1 MSLKLKRIGKTE
13 NGMLFSNRDL
23 IRIVI
28 PMMLQNI
35 LATVVGMIDSMMV
48 AGIGEAAVSGVSLI
62 NSLDVVLITFF
73 SSMAVGGTVIVAQFL
88 GKGDTLQTKDAVKQL
103 VYVTT
108 AAAVLIMLIGEL
120 FREPMLHGL
129 FGEAEEIVMHYAERY
144 FLFILLSFPLLGV
157 SNACGAALRALG
169 NTTAPMLVSLAEN
182 IVNIGL
188 NAIFI
193 YVLKLD
199 TAGAA
204 IATLLSR
211 VVGAVFLFWML
222 LDKKRE
228 IYIERP
234 LQYKPNIAIIRNILR
249 IGIPNAIEN
258 CMFSFGKLLT
268 QSVVSALG
276 TASITANSVANTLA
290 NYQYTVGGA
299 VGGSSVIVI
308 GRCVGAEEKE
318 QAKRYSRKLLFL
330 AYVCIWAA
338 ALLTSVF
345 ARPIIGFWQ
354 LSLETTELTRS
365 LLLYHSVCAALVWPL
380 GFVLPSMFRAASDV
394 KFPMVV
400 SVICMWLFRV
410 ALSYVFAPA
419 EVSVFGITFPGLNMG
434 VMGVWVA
441 MTVDWAVRISLYA
454 WRYFSGKWLTV
465 YQKAKN

>member
-1 MSLKLKRIGKTE
+1 MKLQNTDKTKKAL
-13 NGMLFSNRDL
+13 LFSNKDL
-23 IRIVI
+23 VKIVV

-35 LATVVGMIDSMMV
+35 LATVVGMIDSVMV

-73 SSMAVGGTVIVAQFL
+73 ASMAVGGTVVVAQFL
-88 GKGDTLQTKDAVKQL
+88 GKGNTLQTKDAVKQL

-108 AAAVLIMLIGEL
+108 AAAVLIMLLGQI
-120 FREPMLHGL
+120 FRKPMLEGL
-129 FGEAEEIVMHYAERY
+129 FGEAEEIVMHYAQRY
-144 FLFILLSFPLLGV
+144 YLFILLSFPVLGI

-169 NTTAPMLVSLAEN
+169 NTTVPMLVSLAEN
-182 IVNIGL
+182 VVNIGL
-188 NAIFI
+188 NAVFI

-211 VVGAVFLFWML
+211 LVGAAFLFRLL
-222 LDKKRE
+222 LDKRRE
-228 IYIERP
+228 VYLEHP
-234 LQYKPNIAIIRNILR
+234 LQYKPDLAIIKNILR

-276 TASITANSVANTLA
+276 TASITANSVANSLA

-299 VGGSSVIVI
+299 IGGSSIIVI

-318 QAKRYSRKLLFL
+318 QAKRYSGKLLFA
-330 AYVCIWAA
+330 AYICIWITAV
-338 ALLTSVF
+338 ALGVF

-354 LSLETTELTRS
+354 LSSETVELTRS
-365 LLLYHSVCAALVWPL
+365 LLLYHCVCAALVWPL

-400 SVICMWLFRV
+400 SIVCMWLFRV

-419 EVSVFGITFPGLNMG
+419 SVSVFGLTFPGLNMG

-465 YQKAKN
+465 YEKKKN

>member
-1 MSLKLKRIGKTE
+1 MAKL
-13 NGMLFSNRDL
+13 
-23 IRIVI
+23 
-28 PMMLQNI
+28 
-35 LATVVGMIDSMMV
+35 TV
-48 AGIGEAAVSGVSLI
+48 
-62 NSLDVVLITFF
+62 
-73 SSMAVGGTVIVAQFL
+73 
-88 GKGDTLQTKDAVKQL
+88 KGLRRRWLLNTL
-103 VYVTT
+103 
-108 AAAVLIMLIGEL
+108 
-120 FREPMLHGL
+120 
-129 FGEAEEIVMHYAERY
+129 
-144 FLFILLSFPLLGV
+144 
-157 SNACGAALRALG
+157 
-169 NTTAPMLVSLAEN
+169 
-182 IVNIGL
+182 
-188 NAIFI
+188 
-193 YVLKLD
+193 
-199 TAGAA
+199 
-204 IATLLSR
+204 
-211 VVGAVFLFWML
+211 
-222 LDKKRE
+222 
-228 IYIERP
+228 
-234 LQYKPNIAIIRNILR
+234 
-249 IGIPNAIEN
+249 
-258 CMFSFGKLLT
+258 
-268 QSVVSALG
+268 SVVSALG

-354 LSLETTELTRS
+354 LSPETTELTRS

-419 EVSVFGITFPGLNMG
+419 EVSVFGVTVPGLNMG

>member
-1 MSLKLKRIGKTE
+1 
-13 NGMLFSNRDL
+13 MLFTNKDL
-23 IRIVI
+23 VKIVI

-35 LATVVGMIDSMMV
+35 LATVVGMIDSVMV

-88 GKGDTLQTKDAVKQL
+88 GKGNTARTKDAVKQL

-108 AAAVLIMLIGEL
+108 AAAVLITVIGQV
-120 FREPMLHGL
+120 FRGPMLHGL
-129 FGEAEEIVMHYAERY
+129 FGEAEEIVMYYADRY
-144 FLFILLSFPLLGV
+144 FLFISLSFPVLGI

-169 NTTAPMLVSLAEN
+169 NTTVPMLVSLAEN
-182 IVNIGL
+182 VVNIGL
-188 NAIFI
+188 NAVFI
-193 YVLKLD
+193 YVLRWD

-204 IATLLSR
+204 IATLISR
-211 VVGAVFLFWML
+211 VVGTAFLLLML

-228 IYIERP
+228 VHIERP
-234 LQYKPNIAIIRNILR
+234 LQYKPDFAMIRSILR

-276 TASITANSVANTLA
+276 TASITANSVANNLA

-299 VGGSSVIVI
+299 VGGSSIIVI
-308 GRCVGAEEKE
+308 GRCVGAQEKE
-318 QAKRYSRKLLFL
+318 QAKRYSRKLLFA
-330 AYVCIWAA
+330 AYVCIWIT
-338 ALLTSVF
+338 ALVTSLF

-354 LSLETTELTRS
+354 LSPETTELTRS
-365 LLLYHSVCAALVWPL
+365 LILYHSVCAALVWPL

-400 SVICMWLFRV
+400 SIVCMWLFRV

-419 EVSVFGITFPGLNMG
+419 EVSVFGLTFPGLGMG

-441 MTVDWAVRISLYA
+441 MTVDWVFRISLYA
-454 WRYFSGKWLTV
+454 WRYFSGRWLTV
-465 YQKAKN
+465 YGKLKT